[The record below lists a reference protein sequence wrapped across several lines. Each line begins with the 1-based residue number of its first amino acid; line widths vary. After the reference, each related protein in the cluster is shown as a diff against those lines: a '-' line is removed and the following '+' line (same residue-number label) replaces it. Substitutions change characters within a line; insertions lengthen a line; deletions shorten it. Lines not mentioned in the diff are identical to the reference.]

1 MTSAG
6 RTPRPQ
12 HVPDRARLKIE
23 ITTLVH
29 IHSSL
34 LVAYLTLLVG
44 LGFGLLAVHA
54 PRRVLLRLGVLV
66 LLVCGQALIG
76 TVQFFAGVPAAL
88 VAVHVAGATLCTAGT
103 AALWASMRERA
114 SPNRSSADSTH
125 SANCRSRSPRA
136 VSAVRSTR
144 AVARRGRVAQACRPR
159 GHRSRPRGIE
169 QLVRLDADLV
179 SRGPQRGMPH
189 LPQLEIRFDSLLSGK
204 CMRLPPPRK
213 PTR

>member
-1 MTSAG
+1 M
-6 RTPRPQ
+6 P
-12 HVPDRARLKIE
+12 RLKIE

-76 TVQFFAGVPAAL
+76 TVQFFAGVPPRWSR
-88 VAVHVAGATLCTAGT
+88 CT
-103 AALWASMRERA
+103 SRERRCA
-114 SPNRSSADSTH
+114 PRAPPRYGRRCESGPSPNRSSADSTH

-136 VSAVRSTR
+136 VSGSTLH
-144 AVARRGRVAQACRPR
+144 P
-159 GHRSRPRGIE
+159 
-169 QLVRLDADLV
+169 
-179 SRGPQRGMPH
+179 SRGATRSSRAS
-189 LPQLEIRFDSLLSGK
+189 LPSSG
-204 CMRLPPPRK
+204 PPVTSARA
-213 PTR
+213 